1 MASNIALRK
10 ALKEHLN
17 VETGIKRDETVDFVW
32 NTLASKNIKLN
43 MDNKDRVFKEG
54 VKLANDLLKDW

>member
-17 VETGIKRDETVDFVW
+17 VETGIIRDETVDFVW
-32 NTLASKNIKLN
+32 NTLASKNIKLD

>member
-17 VETGIKRDETVDFVW
+17 VETGIVRDETVDFVW
-32 NTLASKNIKLN
+32 NTLASKNIKLD
-43 MDNKDRVFKEG
+43 MDNKDKVFKEG

>member
-17 VETGIKRDETVDFVW
+17 VETGIVRDETVDFVW
-32 NTLASKNIKLN
+32 NTLASKNIKLD